1 VLLCSGVKEVA
12 SVNVDIAIRPGLHAG
27 VGVSHLPRARVFP
40 VVVAKTGPQ
49 AVQGRYRP
57 LPVGPGRDPGAAAR
71 AAVGQPPAAY
81 GGAPSSAPVE
91 AAAVL
96 RDGWFGRAGRLLSL
110 GLCVC
115 VVL

>member
-1 VLLCSGVKEVA
+1 VF
-12 SVNVDIAIRPGLHAG
+12 SVVIAE
-27 VGVSHLPRARVFP
+27 
-40 VVVAKTGPQ
+40 TGPQ

-71 AAVGQPPAAY
+71 AAVGQPPALY
-81 GGAPSSAPVE
+81 GCAASSAPVE

-96 RDGWFGRAGRLLSL
+96 RGDWFGRAGRLLSL
-110 GLCVC
+110 GLGVR